1 MQPGIYNR
9 LMRLPDF
16 LRGKLKVALFRA
28 GGAHIGKGCFI
39 RNIEVPCDPWDLWI
53 DDGVGIDN
61 HVVLCLNGPRRE
73 GPKIVI
79 RGGTYIN
86 RYTVIDAFEKVEIG
100 RNTLIG
106 PHCYIGD
113 HDRGVIEG
121 VPVTEAPLQGA
132 PIIIGNNVWIGSGVV
147 ITKGVTIGD
156 NAVVGA
162 GAVVTKDVPENTKVA
177 GVPARPLEKRA
188 LQAGRLHGSSVL
200 VDHRANDLV
209 ELVAR

>member
-1 MQPGIYNR
+1 MQPSWFNR
-9 LMRLPDF
+9 MMRFPDWF
-16 LRGKLKVALFRA
+16 RGRMKIAMLRA

-86 RYTVIDAFEKVEIG
+86 RYTIIDSFEKVEIG

-113 HDRGVIEG
+113 HDRGVTEG
-121 VPVTEAPLQGA
+121 VPVTAAPLQGA
-132 PIIIGNNVWIGSGVV
+132 PIWIGSNVWMGSGVV

-156 NAVVGA
+156 NAVIGA
-162 GAVVTKDVPENTKVA
+162 GAVVTKDVATGSKVA
-177 GVPARPLEKRA
+177 GVPAKPLAQASRA
-188 LQAGRLHGSSVL
+188 AQLLN
-200 VDHRANDLV
+200 HRMNDLV
-209 ELVAR
+209 EAVAG